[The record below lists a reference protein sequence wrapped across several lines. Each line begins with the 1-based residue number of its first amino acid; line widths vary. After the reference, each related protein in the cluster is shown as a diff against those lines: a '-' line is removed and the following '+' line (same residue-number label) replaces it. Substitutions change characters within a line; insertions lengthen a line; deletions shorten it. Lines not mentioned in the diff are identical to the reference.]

1 MSADLKDI
9 LRRKKGL
16 RAAAPEAP
24 AQPALPPIVVTPM
37 NATEATAAAKE
48 IGAAA
53 LVKAD
58 EAMQQAKTQA
68 VRAAGALRRRLA
80 DARPSHTVA
89 QRADAPSEPT
99 HHSTVPSRRQHIV
112 IALAVVV
119 CISTAVGGWFFTHR
133 HGSPAVART
142 QAPTRK
148 AEAPAAPTSVTASQ
162 APTPILRSAPT
173 TPVAQPAVAVP
184 VAAPTTPA
192 APPVVVPAPAVVVT
206 PVVAPVQ
213 AAPTSKPVVKPVTHA
228 AARISTATKP
238 AWQDKANADMDAYL
252 KSH

>member
-16 RAAAPEAP
+16 SAAAPEVP
-24 AQPALPPIVVTPM
+24 AQPAVPPILVTPM

-68 VRAAGALRRRLA
+68 ARAAGAVRRRLA

-89 QRADAPSEPT
+89 HRADAPSEPT
-99 HHSTVPSRRQHIV
+99 HRSTVLSRRQHIV

-119 CISTAVGGWFFTHR
+119 SIATAGGVWFFTHR

-173 TPVAQPAVAVP
+173 TPVAQPAVAAP
-184 VAAPTTPA
+184 VVAPTTPA
-192 APPVVVPAPAVVVT
+192 APPVVVPAPSAAVT
-206 PVVAPVQ
+206 PVVAPGQ